1 MLFINSIYLAKSV
14 EGLAL
19 GAKALGSYVASVVH
33 HAHGL
38 VTLVAWN
45 SNMLIFNDV
54 LFNYSLPC
62 RLAFGLFHGVSV
74 NFCLRDETTIPW
86 NMCSDLLSSK

>member
-1 MLFINSIYLAKSV
+1 M

-33 HAHGL
+33 HAHSL

-45 SNMLIFNDV
+45 SNMLIFHDV
-54 LFNYSLPC
+54 LFDYSLPC
-62 RLAFGLFHGVSV
+62 LLSFGLFHGVSIY
-74 NFCLRDETTIPW
+74 FCLRDETTISW
-86 NMCSDLLSSK
+86 NMVGHLLGSK